1 MFGRFVRRRA
11 TEAVALQN
19 KEDFTKQKEK
29 KRKEKK
35 NNTIK
40 THEIRCTYA
49 NVFAT

>member
-1 MFGRFVRRRA
+1 MMFGRFVRRRA

-19 KEDFTKQKEK
+19 KEGFTKQ
-29 KRKEKK
+29 KEKK

-49 NVFAT
+49 NDFAT